1 MPHLPDLRLTGAR
14 VLQAGGLE
22 DTALTLS
29 DGRIAEGP
37 APEVDVRGYWLLP
50 GIVDLHG
57 DGFERHLRPRPSA
70 PFPHDGALASVDA
83 ELAVNGITT
92 AWLAQS
98 WSWEGGM
105 RSGAEAEALVAAVAA
120 LRGGLLADI
129 RVQIRYETHL
139 LEDHDRLLAAVR
151 AGALDYVVFND
162 HLPEALVLADSRPD
176 KFAVW
181 AGSNG
186 HSPGGLLEIVHRAAA
201 LGPQV
206 PGALERLAA
215 RLLAAGVRLGSHDD
229 PTADLRAFYRRLGA
243 RVCEFPTTREAAEAA
258 RAAGEPVLMGAPNVV
273 RGGSQ
278 AGNIPAMAL
287 IEDGLCD
294 GLVSDYHYPSMA
306 QAAWVI
312 ADQRAADFAAAWGLV
327 SAGPA
332 AVMELDDRGRLVP
345 GPRADLVV
353 MNPATRRVEGCIAG
367 GRLSHLSGALAAR
380 FLGAGLGRALA
391 AE

>member
-14 VLQAGGLE
+14 VLRGDGLE
-22 DTALTLS
+22 DICLTLAS
-29 DGRIAEGP
+29 GRIVDGP
-37 APEVDVRGYWLLP
+37 APAVDLSGYWLLP
-50 GIVDLHG
+50 GIIDLHG
-57 DGFERHLRPRPSA
+57 DGFERHLRPRPTA
-70 PFPHDGALASVDA
+70 PFPRPQALASVDT

-105 RSGAEAEALVAAVAA
+105 RSGEEAEALIAAVAG
-120 LRGGLLADI
+120 LRTSHLADI

-151 AGALDYVVFND
+151 THGVDYVVFND
-162 HLPEALVLADSRPD
+162 HLPEALMLADTRPD
-176 KFAVW
+176 RFAVW

-186 HSPGGLLEIVHRAAA
+186 NTADGLMAIVRAAA
-201 LGPQV
+201 ADAPRV
-206 PGALERLAA
+206 PAALADLAA
-215 RLLAAGVRLGSHDD
+215 RLSAAGVWLGSHDD
-229 PTADLRAFYRRLGA
+229 PTPELRAFYRGLGA
-243 RVCEFPTTREAAEAA
+243 GICEFPTTRAAAQAA

-294 GLVSDYHYPSMA
+294 GLVSDYHYPSLA

-312 ADQRAADFAAAWGLV
+312 SDERAADFATAWRLL
-327 SAGPA
+327 SEGPA
-332 AVMELDDRGRLVP
+332 RVMGLHDRGRLEP
-345 GPRADLVV
+345 GHRADLVV
-353 MNPATRRVEGCIAG
+353 MNPATRRIEGCIAR
-367 GRLSHLSGALAAR
+367 GRASHLSGALAVRLIA
-380 FLGAGLGRALA
+380 AGQARALA